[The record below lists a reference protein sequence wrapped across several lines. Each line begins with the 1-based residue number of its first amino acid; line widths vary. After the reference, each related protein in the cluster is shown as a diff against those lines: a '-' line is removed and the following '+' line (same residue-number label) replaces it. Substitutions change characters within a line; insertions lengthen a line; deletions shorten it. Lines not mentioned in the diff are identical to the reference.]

1 MTVHALAPAS
11 TANLG
16 PAFDCAA
23 AALELW
29 NEVVVDE
36 SDGGA
41 VEIEGE
47 GAAELPRDASHL
59 TLRAFALFA
68 PPERYR
74 FRFVN
79 RIPLERGL
87 GSSAAAIAL
96 GLVAGSA
103 VAGRSADPGE
113 LLPHAVRLEG
123 HADNVAAAL
132 LGGVCVAWWN
142 GGDVRAARIAD
153 DLPLASVL
161 AVPAAR
167 TSTAQSRN
175 GLPETVTHADAA
187 ANAGFAA
194 LLGAAVA
201 SGDAELLRAAFNDRL
216 HEQYRAGDAPLLGGD
231 PRERDR
237 RRGRRDAV
245 RLRPVRRRLGRARPR
260 SRRRCPAARD
270 AVRRHPGAPAAS
282 GPERSQ
288 ARMTPYGKTHPAK
301 RNSAA
306 LTDGVDRAP
315 ARAMLKGAGF
325 TDADLARPL
334 IGVATTWIETMP
346 CNLNQRVLARY
357 VKQGIRQAGGTP
369 LEFNTIAVSDG
380 VTMGA
385 AGMRA
390 SLVSREV
397 IADSIELVDPRAP
410 LRRARLP
417 RRLRQDDPR
426 RSDGARAPRHPRAR
440 LLRRVDRSR
449 PLPRART

>member
-29 NEVVVDE
+29 NEVVVEE
-36 SDGGA
+36 SPA
-41 VEIEGE
+41 AVVEIEGE

-68 PPERYR
+68 PVERYR

-103 VAGRSADPGE
+103 VSGRDPAPAE
-113 LLPHAVRLEG
+113 LLPHAVGLEG

-132 LGGVCVAWWN
+132 FGGVCVAWWN

-161 AVPAAR
+161 AIPAER
-167 TSTAQSRN
+167 TETAQSRN
-175 GLPETVTHADAA
+175 ALPGTVTHADAA

-216 HEQYRAGDAPLLGGD
+216 HEQYRADGAPLLG
-231 PRERDR
+231 
-237 RRGRRDAV
+237 AI
-245 RLRPVRRRLGRARPR
+245 RANP
-260 SRRRCPAARD
+260 
-270 AVRRHPGAPAAS
+270 
-282 GPERSQ
+282 
-288 ARMTPYGKTHPAK
+288 
-301 RNSAA
+301 
-306 LTDGVDRAP
+306 
-315 ARAMLKGAGF
+315 
-325 TDADLARPL
+325 
-334 IGVATTWIETMP
+334 TT
-346 CNLNQRVLARY
+346 
-357 VKQGIRQAGGTP
+357 
-369 LEFNTIAVSDG
+369 
-380 VTMGA
+380 GA
-385 AGMRA
+385 AGVTLSGSGPSVVVWAAHDQAEDVAER
-390 SLVSREV
+390 LRTTLPDDTRV
-397 IADSIELVDPRAP
+397 LP
-410 LRRARLP
+410 LRVAQRGARL
-417 RRLRQDDPR
+417 
-426 RSDGARAPRHPRAR
+426 A
-440 LLRRVDRSR
+440 
-449 PLPRART
+449 